1 MALTGERPG
10 SLAGAMSVR
19 SLIATAV
26 ICVVALVATAPV
38 AAARTTG
45 SPTGARFVGPV
56 APAAVVHV
64 TVTLRP
70 RDPAALSAYARAV
83 GTLGSGSYHQ
93 YLSPAQ
99 FAQRFGAT
107 ATQIR
112 RVTAALRARGLR
124 PGPASR
130 GRLSIPVT
138 ADAARFENAFHVA
151 LSRVEFSG
159 RRPAIAASAPAAI
172 PASISADV
180 QSVVGLTTSAQP
192 QPLFARAPA
201 ARARAAST
209 ALARPHVAT
218 GGPQPCAAARN
229 AAPSQSAY
237 TDDQIASAYGF
248 SSLYGAGN
256 LGTGTTV
263 AVYELEPNDPN
274 DIAAYESCYGIH
286 TRVSYVSVDGGAGGG
301 AGSGEAALDI
311 ENLIGLAPGV
321 NVLVYQGPNSA
332 SGSPGSGPYDTF
344 SAIINQDRARVVTVS
359 WGQCESALG
368 RGNATA
374 EDTLFQQAAVEGQTI
389 VAASGDNGSEDCDTG
404 GALPQTQLA
413 VDDPSSQPFVTGVG
427 GTSLKSLGPR
437 PSESVWN
444 SGGTPVTVAAQSQP
458 GAGGGGVS
466 SFWGMPPAQ
475 LNASSFLGVRGSA
488 AAGSACGNA
497 GGFCREVPDVSAD
510 GDPSTGYLIYWNG
523 SRSVPDQESG
533 WQGIG
538 GTSAAAPLWA
548 ALMAIA
554 DSSSACAGVPVG
566 YADPGLYRAASG
578 SYASNFND
586 VTTGNNDFT
595 GTNSGHYQAAAGYD
609 PASGLGTPFASSLVP
624 ALCGNEVR
632 LRAIPTQRSTI
643 RAGVSLR
650 LRGAATPGSTLSYRA
665 FGLPPGL
672 RINQATGQISG
683 RPTRTGQYTV
693 RANAVDSEL
702 STSGQTFTW
711 TVGAAPKVTRLT
723 LLRRANGPLL
733 SFTVAAGRQAPAL
746 QTLVITLP
754 SGLHVAAR
762 RGVRVT
768 STARHPAGLRFS
780 DHAGP
785 EGVLTIRLRKA
796 TGSVHVALSSPAL
809 TSGRLVAL
817 QAGSRVALGIGVVDT
832 SAGQSRV
839 NAHVRVG

>member
-1 MALTGERPG
+1 
-10 SLAGAMSVR
+10 MSVR
-19 SLIATAV
+19 SRIATAV
-26 ICVVALVATAPV
+26 TCVIALVAIAPI
-38 AAARTTG
+38 AAARSTG
-45 SPTGARFVGPV
+45 SHTGARFVGPV
-56 APAAVVHV
+56 APGAVLHV

-70 RDPAALSAYARAV
+70 RDPAALAAYARSV

-93 YLSPAQ
+93 YLTPAQ

-107 ATQIR
+107 AAQIR
-112 RVTAALRARGLR
+112 RVSAVLRAHGLR
-124 PGPASR
+124 PGAASS
-130 GRLSIPVT
+130 GHLSIPVT
-138 ADAARFENAFHVA
+138 AAAARFEDAFHVA

-159 RRPAIAASAPAAI
+159 RRPAIAASAPAAV
-172 PASISADV
+172 PAAISSDV
-180 QSVVGLTTSAQP
+180 QSVLGLTTSAEP
-192 QPLFARAPA
+192 QPLLARSGA
-201 ARARAAST
+201 ARTDTARVP
-209 ALARPHVAT
+209 LARPHVAT

-248 SSLYGAGN
+248 SSLYGAGD

-359 WGQCESALG
+359 WGQCEAALG
-368 RGNATA
+368 RADANA

-404 GALPQTQLA
+404 GTLPQTQLA

-427 GTSLKSLGPR
+427 GTSLKTLGPR

-444 SGGTPVTVAAQSQP
+444 SGGTPVNVAGQSQP

-475 LNASSFLGVRGSA
+475 LDSSSFLGVRGSA

-510 GDPSTGYLIYWNG
+510 GDPATGYLIYWNG
-523 SRSVPDQESG
+523 SGSVPDQESG

-554 DSSSACAGVPVG
+554 DSSTACAGVPLG
-566 YADPGLYRAASG
+566 YADPGLYRAASN
-578 SYASNFND
+578 SYAANFND

-595 GTNSGHYQAAAGYD
+595 STNTGHYAAAPGYD
-609 PASGLGTPFASSLVP
+609 PASGLGTPSASSLVT

-632 LRAIPTQRSTI
+632 LRAVPTQRSTI
-643 RAGVSLR
+643 HAGVSLR
-650 LRGAATPGSTLSYRA
+650 LRGTATPGTTLSYRA

-672 RINQATGQISG
+672 RVNQATGQING
-683 RPTRTGQYTV
+683 RPAKTGQYTV
-693 RANAVDSEL
+693 RANAVDGEL
-702 STSGQTFTW
+702 STSSQTFTW
-711 TVGAAPKVTRLT
+711 TVGAAPKVTHLA
-723 LLRRANGPLL
+723 LLRRPSGPLL

-754 SGLHVAAR
+754 SGLHITAR
-762 RGVRVT
+762 HGVRVT
-768 STARHPAGLRFS
+768 NTARHPAGLHFT
-780 DHAGP
+780 DHTGP
-785 EGVLTIRLRKA
+785 AAVLTIRLRKA
-796 TGSVHVALSSPAL
+796 IGSLHVTLAPPAL
-809 TSGRLVAL
+809 TSGGLVAL
-817 QAGSRVALGIGVVDT
+817 RSGSRVPLGIGVVD
-832 SAGQSRV
+832 SSSGQSRV